1 MAKELYQ
8 CRTCHK
14 EVEAQREGTGAIMR
28 SGRVVLV
35 CGHTGSVGSV
45 RFEFDEASE
54 LSPEE
59 EAGLFERLE
68 SPER

>member
-1 MAKELYQ
+1 MARELYQ

-14 EVEAQREGTGAIMR
+14 EVEAEREGTGAVMR

-45 RFEFDEASE
+45 CFEFDEATE
-54 LSPEE
+54 LSDQETRE
-59 EAGLFERLE
+59 LFERLE
-68 SPER
+68 S